1 MGTHFHNLLNQNPL
15 VRAIHTAVKGRARY
29 KVNGLYRSEAL
40 KRYLELRLSEH
51 KNIQQVSANHDTG
64 NVLVLFHSDL
74 SANAIASLLERTVL
88 DYRKQGTKLPV
99 RTAYISAA
107 SQEAKISPINKRKL
121 NHLTVGEH
129 KQKSTQT
136 HVKKQLEQA
145 GSQLILISGTTVS
158 TLVLFTGLLH
168 RYGLDERILLAIQK
182 LHTPLLDHIMV
193 GITFLGQPV
202 VLLLIC
208 LGLRMGLQ
216 RYNRRIQ
223 ATTLSIAAIG
233 AISLTFFLKRLFGRA
248 RPDLWDWIIN
258 VGHHSF
264 PSGHAMGSIV
274 IYGFVGYILAKEF
287 PQWRGQIFALTVV
300 LIIAIGFSRLYLGVH
315 WPTDVL
321 AGYATGLVW
330 LIVCIKSL
338 ELWQKSQLSGKYL
351 HSFLGR
357 TNLQQAQKVQI
368 TCA

>member
-1 MGTHFHNLLNQNPL
+1 MGTHHNNFLNQNPL

-40 KRYLELRLSEH
+40 KRYLELRLSEE
-51 KNIQQVSANHDTG
+51 KDVKQVRANHDTG

-74 SANAIASLLERTVL
+74 SANAIAWLLEKIVL
-88 DYRKQGTKLPV
+88 DYTKQGRKLPL
-99 RTAYISAA
+99 RTSYISIAPE
-107 SQEAKISPINKRKL
+107 EAIILPINKRKL
-121 NHLTVGEH
+121 NNLTVGAQ
-129 KQKSTQT
+129 KQESTQT
-136 HVKKQLEQA
+136 RVKKQLEQA
-145 GSQLILISGTTVS
+145 GSQLILTSGTTVC
-158 TLVLFTGLLH
+158 TLVLCTGLLH

-182 LHTPLLDHIMV
+182 LHTPLLDRIMV

-208 LGLRMGLQ
+208 LGLRIGLQ
-216 RYNRRIQ
+216 RYNRRTQ

-233 AISLTFFLKRLFGRA
+233 AMGLTFFLKRLFGRA

-287 PQWRGQIFALTVV
+287 PQWREQILALTVV
-300 LIIAIGFSRLYLGVH
+300 LIVAIGFSRLYLGVH
-315 WPTDVL
+315 WPSDVV
-321 AGYATGLVW
+321 AGYAAGLVW

-338 ELWQKSQLSGKYL
+338 ELWQKFQSSGKDVHTIFGL
-351 HSFLGR
+351 RDSHK
-357 TNLQQAQKVQI
+357 AEKVQI
-368 TCA
+368 TYA